1 MGFLKLLL
9 WLLLGRNLLRLL
21 LNLLLL
27 VYKRRTVG
35 GVHRV
40 LKTIC
45 HREMRET
52 AQAARRREGE
62 EREERKG
69 GGDGGGRETRSR
81 RAVADQILCLLELTS
96 LIYYLFFHLFL
107 FSFSIIISCILLY
120 IALFA
125 VEQWPSFAIIS

>member
-1 MGFLKLLL
+1 MGILKLLL

-27 VYKRRTVG
+27 VHKRRTVG

-52 AQAARRREGE
+52 ARSGKEKRREEEGREEGRRRWWWEGNQE
-62 EREERKG
+62 SQG
-69 GGDGGGRETRSR
+69 CG
-81 RAVADQILCLLELTS
+81 
-96 LIYYLFFHLFL
+96 
-107 FSFSIIISCILLY
+107 
-120 IALFA
+120 
-125 VEQWPSFAIIS
+125 